1 MNRTTAHKGF
11 RRFAKRAVAMT
22 AVVLMLLA
30 FVPAAAFAV
39 EAGHSHSGYTA
50 LEWSGSG
57 FYTGDGKALGH
68 IIPAGKYYL
77 TNDAEIT
84 NYQLT
89 LYGGVTLC
97 LNGYTITLGSNS
109 AYGEKSQPIKVEG
122 DVTIECCKGNGKIH
136 AEDHLVSCIEMQAA
150 EAVLNLKGGTIT
162 ADGKSKTTTKEKE
175 GVIYAVG
182 VWGSGD
188 ANVIVDGAVIKAAE
202 GTDLPA
208 IHLDDRSNVIVKSGE
223 VIGDTYAISDGSLG
237 SAYNDITVEGGT
249 VTGRKDYA
257 IKNDNLKTTGD
268 PDEVINITG
277 GTVGSEAKE
286 ALNTNIRLYVSGA
299 PKFES
304 GAATGA
310 HIRVTGY
317 PLYAYKQ
324 GDENTAYSGTDTII
338 VSSAKIESLYDAE
351 TGSYTSGETA
361 AGSVLVKGIAEAN
374 KYKFDLPEVSVN
386 SEAYD
391 IYGVEIVDDEIRL
404 WQSHVMIT
412 FDGNGVDNMPVLE
425 HPVSMGYRID
435 INHPGLEFIN
445 REAHV
450 FSHWCTD
457 ADCTNYDANCENAWK
472 LDEPVNTNLTLT
484 AIFEPYTI
492 NVQLEN
498 GSLRVETDPAAT
510 AYQWYEITGEAT
522 GTEQAYVKE
531 GRWVHSATG
540 ETMFVDGHYEESNFN
555 TSDSSWSPCVDDE
568 GDDIFYLELNPAFMG
583 KYQIRGDSF
592 PEGKEPVFVNMWD
605 GSVIHAESI
614 SNQTYTFKIKPRAY
628 NNYQLKVLDAFSGGY
643 TIADYK
649 NIFVQYYETK
659 EVIKA
664 IEGETDAVLEKA
676 KINTD
681 HQYYVEVTFSDG
693 STAESERVW
702 LDNIKNYT
710 WQVYIDNK
718 IVDNGNEI
726 VYDGKS
732 HSIRVE
738 VGKGAVENVT
748 IKYWNGNGFSTE
760 KPTFTDVGEYKISY
774 QVNIPFTYDT
784 DEDNYSS
791 VGTYTLKITPANPV
805 LKVTACDGLTYT
817 GADQAL
823 VVNNTAAEMG
833 TVKYALGN
841 DAVTAPEEDAWSETL
856 PTGKN
861 VGTYYVW
868 YRCEASEKGNYK
880 SSDPAVCT
888 VTIAKASLNASNV
901 TLSAEE
907 FTYNGAEQK
916 PAVTVTLNGSAVPE
930 TDYSISWPSED
941 YISAGEKK
949 VTVTFTGSSIN
960 SASVTKTYQINQ
972 KEIGLDWQDGPFYY
986 TGEYI
991 IPTATATGVVAGDDV
1006 SVVTALKHVW
1016 DAGNGTIPGTWTAAA
1031 SHLNGEDSAN
1041 YKLPA
1046 NKSYSYT
1053 ILNAQQDAPSGVV
1066 VDKHETLKGKADGK
1080 ISGLTAEMEYSADGE
1095 SYIPVTDAVINGE
1108 FAAGTYYVR
1117 YAAKEYH
1124 DPSEAVTVTV
1134 EAGAPITVVLPAEED
1149 QIGYT
1154 LTSDKSELAYGE
1166 TFTLTLTVKDGYS
1179 MTEDFAVTLNGV
1191 SVDPW
1196 PENNVLS
1203 ITAEDDTQSYQFAL
1217 AGIADITAPT
1227 ASITVAEKKWNT
1239 FLNDITFGLLFN
1251 KTQEVRIDFADA
1263 GSGINTCEYCVSSE
1277 ALSYDDA
1284 VALNDWEEY
1293 NGTFRI
1299 DPNNKY
1305 VIYAKV
1311 SDNAGNTVY
1320 VSSDGMILDATAP
1333 ALQGIENGQTY
1344 YGDVEVAL
1352 NEDAEAYDSITLD
1365 GEEMIFTDGK
1375 ATVIADNKEHTVV
1388 VEDKFGNTL
1397 TYTVTVMKKYAVTFI
1412 ADGKVIAT
1420 QSIGHGLDAAA
1431 PAIPEKVG
1439 YDKTAPAWDHDGKNI
1454 TEDTTIKAV
1463 YTINKYNV
1471 TFTADG
1477 KVVDTQTVEHG
1488 ADATLPKIP
1497 AKKGYDQTAPAWDK
1511 DGKNITADTTIKAV
1525 YTVNKYTVTFTA
1537 DGKVVDT
1544 QTVEHGA
1551 DAALPE
1557 IPAKKGYDETAPAW
1571 DKDGKNITADTTI
1584 NAVYTVNKYTVTFTA
1599 DGKVV
1604 DTQTVEHGADAVLPN
1619 IPAKEGYDET
1629 APYWDKDGKNI
1640 TADTTVKAVYTANKP
1655 ADKPSDEP
1663 ATHTHTVTFTA
1674 DGKVIAAQTVEHGA
1688 DAALPNIPAKKGYNE
1703 TAPAWDHDG
1712 KNITEDITIKAVY
1725 TKNEPGELVHTTP
1738 ATNVGGGTLAED
1750 IDKLKETVPFTE
1762 EELWDMEHG
1771 TDADVWIEIRD
1782 ISPAIAEEDK
1792 KLIEQKLGAHTVGIY
1807 LDICMFKQVGDSEA
1821 VKLSD
1826 LNDHVT
1832 VTMKVPDSLMGDA
1845 ARTYKIIRVH
1855 DGAAEVIDTVFDK
1868 NTNTIS
1874 FETDRFSTYALTYRD
1889 AADVSDTP
1897 SAGDFGNPWLW
1908 TALLALCGICLIGIV
1923 SYHLKTRSAKGN
1935 H

>member
-50 LEWSGSG
+50 LTWDNSTG
-57 FYTGDGKALGH
+57 FSANGTVLGLQL
-68 IIPAGKYYL
+68 PAGKYYISQNIE
-77 TNDAEIT
+77 TDN
-84 NYQLT
+84 QLS
-89 LYGGVTLC
+89 LDGDVTLC
-97 LNGYTITLGSNS
+97 LNGHTITLKGN
-109 AYGEKSQPIKVEG
+109 PIKTYSN
-122 DVTIECCKGNGKIH
+122 VTIECCKDSGKIH
-136 AEDHLVSCIEMQAA
+136 ADGLVSCIYVKGQDV
-150 EAVLNLKGGTIT
+150 VLNLKGGTIT
-162 ADGKSKTTTKEKE
+162 ADGISKAATKAEE
-175 GVIYAVG
+175 GVIYAEG
-182 VWGSGD
+182 ASGGD
-188 ANVIVDGAVIKAAE
+188 ATVIVDGAVVEAAVD
-202 GTDLPA
+202 TNLPA
-208 IHLDDRSNVIVKSGE
+208 IHLASHGNATVKSGT
-223 VIGDTYAISDGSLG
+223 VIGDTYAISDGSQG
-237 SAYNDITVEGGT
+237 SPYNDITVEGGT

-268 PDEVINITG
+268 PDEVINISG

-286 ALNTNIRLYVSGA
+286 ALNTDICLYVSGA
-299 PKFES
+299 PEFVS

-310 HIRVTGY
+310 HIRVTGH

-374 KYKFDLPEVSVN
+374 KYKFGLPEVSVN

-425 HPVSMGYRID
+425 HPVPTGYRID

-457 ADCTNYDANCENAWK
+457 ADCTTYENCSNAWD
-472 LDEPVNTNLTLT
+472 LGAGVYTNLTLT

-510 AYQWYEITGEAT
+510 SYQWYEIKGEAT
-522 GTEQAYVKE
+522 SIGSYAVKT
-531 GRWVHSATG
+531 GNNTHSVTG
-540 ETMFVDGHYEESNFN
+540 EIMRAYDNSNFK
-555 TSDSSWSPCVDDE
+555 TSDNSWSPCKDE
-568 GDDIFYLELNPAFMG
+568 DDIFYLRLDSAFMG
-583 KYQIRGDSF
+583 KYEITAGF
-592 PEGKEPVFVNMWD
+592 PEGREPVFVNTWD
-605 GSVIHAESI
+605 GSIIHAESI
-614 SNQTYTFKIKPRAY
+614 SNQTYTFKIKPRTK
-628 NNYQLKVLDAFSGGY
+628 NNYQLKVLDAFSNNETVDNY
-643 TIADYK
+643 S
-649 NIFVQYYETK
+649 NIVVTYYETSEDEK
-659 EVIKA
+659 TIQ
-664 IEGETDAVLEKA
+664 GETDAVLEKA

-681 HQYYVEVTFSDG
+681 HQYYVKVFFSDG
-693 STAESERVW
+693 STADSELVW
-702 LDNIKNYT
+702 LENIKNYT
-710 WQVYIDNK
+710 WKVYIDNK
-718 IVDNGNEI
+718 IEDIGNEI
-726 VYDGKS
+726 VYDGKP

-738 VGKGAVENVT
+738 VGNGRVENVT
-748 IKYWNGNGFSTE
+748 VKYWNGNGFSAE
-760 KPTFTDVGEYKISY
+760 KPTFTDVGEHKISY
-774 QVNIPFTYDT
+774 RVNIPFAYDT

-791 VGTYTLKITPANPV
+791 VGNYTLKITPAEPV
-805 LKVTACDGLTYT
+805 LNVTACDGLTYT
-817 GADQAL
+817 GAEQAL
-823 VVNNTAAEMG
+823 VANDTAAEMG

-841 DAVTAPEEDAWSETL
+841 DAVTAPAEDAWSETL
-856 PTGKN
+856 PTGKD

-868 YRCEASEKGNYK
+868 YRSEAKGNYK

-888 VTIAKASLNASNV
+888 VTIAKASLTASNV

-916 PAVTVTLNGSAVPE
+916 PAVTVTLNGSAVAE
-930 TDYSISWPSED
+930 TDYSISWPSVD
-941 YISAGEKK
+941 YSSSGEKK
-949 VTVTFTGSSIN
+949 VTVTFTGGSIN
-960 SASVTKTYQINQ
+960 AASVTKTYQINQ
-972 KEIGLDWQDGPFYY
+972 KEIGLDWQAGPFRY
-986 TGEYI
+986 TGESI
-991 IPTATATGVVAGDDV
+991 IPTATATGLVAGDDV
-1006 SVVTALKHVW
+1006 SVVTVLQ
-1016 DAGNGTIPGTWTAAA
+1016 DAAGAMGINGQTPGTWTAAV
-1031 SHLNGEDSAN
+1031 STLKGNSYKN

-1046 NKSYSYT
+1046 NTSYSYT

-1066 VDKHETLKGKADGK
+1066 VEKHESLKGKADGK

-1095 SYIPVTDAVINGE
+1095 SYIPVTDAVIFGE

-1117 YAAKEYH
+1117 YTAKEYH

-1239 FLNDITFGLLFN
+1239 FLNNITFGLLFN

-1299 DPNNKY
+1299 DPDNKY

-1352 NEDAEAYDSITLD
+1352 NEDAEAYDIITLD

-1375 ATVIADNKEHTVV
+1375 ATVIADNKDHTVV

-1412 ADGKVIAT
+1412 ADDKVIAT

-1439 YDKTAPAWDHDGKNI
+1439 YD
-1454 TEDTTIKAV
+1454 
-1463 YTINKYNV
+1463 
-1471 TFTADG
+1471 
-1477 KVVDTQTVEHG
+1477 
-1488 ADATLPKIP
+1488 
-1497 AKKGYDQTAPAWDK
+1497 QTAPAWDK
-1511 DGKNITADTTIKAV
+1511 DGKNITEDTTIKAV

-1551 DAALPE
+1551 DATLPK

-1584 NAVYTVNKYTVTFTA
+1584 KAVYTVNKYTVTFTA

-1712 KNITEDITIKAVY
+1712 KNITEDTTIKAVY

-1750 IDKLKETVPFTE
+1750 IDKLKESVPFTE

-1782 ISPAIAEEDK
+1782 ISSAIAEEDK

-1908 TALLALCGICLIGIV
+1908 TALLVLCGICLIGIV